1 MVQFIAHCFA
11 GKEGIVTKKEYYD
24 FREEENT
31 RQVNLFLLVRNAL
44 KGWKLILLAG
54 VILGCLFGG
63 YKILSIHSN
72 KEAMIEDYDTYAAK
86 RDAYKKSIQE
96 YKQSVADLQ
105 NRIDKRIEYVQNS
118 PKMQLNA
125 HNAPSASCEI
135 KLSNV
140 KDGKLKS
147 EDFTMIKTAIA
158 NELLFGDSLSP
169 LAEKYGV
176 SLVNLREMFMVK
188 TPSVGSTMRI
198 VVHNDTLESSEKLRE
213 DIIKVIESKH
223 NDFAKAIG
231 NYKMEVFNKSTEYAM
246 DSDVIT
252 YQDKQNE
259 ALSKLQTES
268 YTAQNQSTQLVKPT
282 SVQQYS
288 KKYMLISGIKMGVI
302 GLIGGCILAIA
313 ALMFLMIQKGV
324 IFAAEEIDGEY
335 GLRKLADF
343 SEGGNNEPGNTIDY
357 IIARLENCAGGRK
370 EMKVGVTGLA
380 DAARLEAMT
389 GDLNKAA
396 GTSANPIRFA
406 FLPDLIGN
414 AASLRN
420 LRNVDGV
427 ILVEEIG
434 KSEFMKVRQ
443 EIALIADSEREIL
456 GTVYF

>member
-1 MVQFIAHCFA
+1 M
-11 GKEGIVTKKEYYD
+11 TKKEYYD

-105 NRIDKRIEYVQNS
+105 NRIDKRVEYVQNS

-198 VVHNDTLESSEKLRE
+198 VVHNDTLESSEELRE

>member
-63 YKILSIHSN
+63 YKILSIHSH

-198 VVHNDTLESSEKLRE
+198 VVHNDTLESSEELRE

-434 KSEFMKVRQ
+434 KSEFMKVRE

>member
-1 MVQFIAHCFA
+1 M
-11 GKEGIVTKKEYYD
+11 TKKEYYD

-198 VVHNDTLESSEKLRE
+198 VVHNDTLESSEELRE

-370 EMKVGVTGLA
+370 EIKVGVTGLA

>member
-1 MVQFIAHCFA
+1 M
-11 GKEGIVTKKEYYD
+11 TKKEYYD

-44 KGWKLILLAG
+44 KSWKLILLAG

-63 YKILSIHSN
+63 YKILSIHSQ
-72 KEAMIEDYDTYAAK
+72 KDAMIEEYDTYAAK

-105 NRIDKRIEYVQNS
+105 TRIDKRIEYIQNS

-125 HNAPSASCEI
+125 HNAPSATCEI
-135 KLSNV
+135 KISNV
-140 KDGKLKS
+140 KDGKLKA
-147 EDFTMIKTAIA
+147 EDFTMIKTAIY
-158 NELLFGDSLSP
+158 NEILFGDSLSP

-176 SLVNLREMFMVK
+176 SLVNLRELIMAK
-188 TPSVGSTMRI
+188 TPAVGSAMRL
-198 VVHNDTLESSEKLRE
+198 VVHNDTLESSEALRE
-213 DIIKVIESKH
+213 DVIKVIDSKH
-223 NDFAKAIG
+223 SDFAKAFG
-231 NYKMEVFNKSTEYAM
+231 DYKMEVFNKSTEYAM

-259 ALSKLQTES
+259 ALSKLQTEA

-288 KKYMLISGIKMGVI
+288 KKYMLKSGIKMGVI
-302 GLIGGCILAIA
+302 GLIGGCILAVA
-313 ALMFLMIQKGV
+313 AVMFLMIQKGV

-343 SEGGNNEPGNTIDY
+343 SAGGNREAGNTIDY
-357 IIARLENCAGGRK
+357 ILARLENCVGDGK
-370 EMKVGVTGLA
+370 DMKVGVTGLA
-380 DAARLEAMT
+380 GQARLDSLA

-396 GTSANPIRFA
+396 GASKNPLRFVC
-406 FLPDLIGN
+406 LPDIIGD

-420 LRNVDGV
+420 LREVDGV

-443 EIALIADSEREIL
+443 EIALIADSDREIL

>member
-188 TPSVGSTMRI
+188 TPSIGSTMRI
-198 VVHNDTLESSEKLRE
+198 VVHNDTLESSEELRE

-268 YTAQNQSTQLVKPT
+268 YTAQNQSTQ
-282 SVQQYS
+282 
-288 KKYMLISGIKMGVI
+288 MGVI

>member
-1 MVQFIAHCFA
+1 M
-11 GKEGIVTKKEYYD
+11 TKNEYCNL
-24 FREEENT
+24 REEENT

-198 VVHNDTLESSEKLRE
+198 VVHNDTLESSEELRE

-268 YTAQNQSTQLVKPT
+268 YTAQNQSTRLVKPT

-370 EMKVGVTGLA
+370 EIKVGVTGLA

-427 ILVEEIG
+427 ILVEDIG
-434 KSEFMKVRQ
+434 KSEFIKVRQ

>member
-1 MVQFIAHCFA
+1 M
-11 GKEGIVTKKEYYD
+11 TKKEYYD

-198 VVHNDTLESSEKLRE
+198 VVHNDTLESSEELRE

>member
-198 VVHNDTLESSEKLRE
+198 VVHNDTLESSEELRE

>member
-1 MVQFIAHCFA
+1 M
-11 GKEGIVTKKEYYD
+11 TKKEYYD

-188 TPSVGSTMRI
+188 TPSIGSTMRI
-198 VVHNDTLESSEKLRE
+198 VVHNDTLESSEELRE

>member
-198 VVHNDTLESSEKLRE
+198 VVHNDTLESSEELRE

-370 EMKVGVTGLA
+370 EIKVGVTGLA

>member
-188 TPSVGSTMRI
+188 TPSIGSTMRI
-198 VVHNDTLESSEKLRE
+198 VVHNDTL
-213 DIIKVIESKH
+213 
-223 NDFAKAIG
+223 DF
-231 NYKMEVFNKSTEYAM
+231 NRSTEYAM

-259 ALSKLQTES
+259 ALSKLQTQA

-370 EMKVGVTGLA
+370 EIKVGVTGLA

>member
-188 TPSVGSTMRI
+188 TPSIGSTMRI
-198 VVHNDTLESSEKLRE
+198 VVHNDTLESSEELRE

>member
-1 MVQFIAHCFA
+1 M
-11 GKEGIVTKKEYYD
+11 TKKEYYD

-31 RQVNLFLLVRNAL
+31 RQVNLFLLVRNTL
-44 KGWKLILLAG
+44 KSWKLILLAG

-63 YKILSIHSN
+63 YKILSIHS
-72 KEAMIEDYDTYAAK
+72 KKDTMIEEYDTYAAK

-135 KLSNV
+135 KISNV
-140 KDGKLKS
+140 KDGKLKA
-147 EDFTMIKTAIA
+147 EDFTMIKTAIY
-158 NELLFGDSLSP
+158 NEILFGDSLSP

-176 SLVNLREMFMVK
+176 SLVSLREMIMAK
-188 TPSVGSTMRI
+188 TPAVGSAMRI
-198 VVHNDTLESSEKLRE
+198 VVHSDTLESSEALRE
-213 DIIKVIESKH
+213 DILKVIDSKH
-223 NDFAKAIG
+223 SDFAKAFG
-231 NYKMEVFNKSTEYAM
+231 DYEMEVFNRSTEYAM

-259 ALSKLQTES
+259 ALSKLQTEA

-288 KKYMLISGIKMGVI
+288 KKYMLKSGIKMGVI
-302 GLIGGCILAIA
+302 GLIGGCILAMA

-343 SEGGNNEPGNTIDY
+343 SAGANKEAGNTIDY
-357 IIARLENCAGGRK
+357 ILARLENCAGDRK
-370 EMKVGVTGLA
+370 GMKVGITGLA
-380 DAARLEAMT
+380 GPARLESLA

-396 GTSANPIRFA
+396 GVSQNPIRFVC
-406 FLPDLIGN
+406 LPDLMGD
-414 AASLRN
+414 AASLRS
-420 LRNVDGV
+420 LRDVDGV
-427 ILVEEIG
+427 VLVEEIG
-434 KSEFMKVRQ
+434 RSEFMKVRQ

>member
-1 MVQFIAHCFA
+1 M
-11 GKEGIVTKKEYYD
+11 TKKEYYD

-198 VVHNDTLESSEKLRE
+198 VVHNDTLESSEELRE

-288 KKYMLISGIKMGVI
+288 KKYMLKSGIKMGVI
-302 GLIGGCILAIA
+302 GLIGGCILAMA
-313 ALMFLMIQKGV
+313 AVMFLMIQKGV

-343 SEGGNNEPGNTIDY
+343 SAGGKQEDRNTIDY
-357 IIARLENCAGGRK
+357 ILARLENCVGDRK
-370 EMKVGVTGLA
+370 DMKVCVTGLA
-380 DAARLEAMT
+380 GAARLET
-389 GDLNKAA
+389 LTDDLNKAA
-396 GTSANPIRFA
+396 GASANPIRFV
-406 FLPDLIGN
+406 FLPDLMGN

-420 LRNVDGV
+420 LRNADGV

>member
-1 MVQFIAHCFA
+1 M
-11 GKEGIVTKKEYYD
+11 TKKEYYD

-105 NRIDKRIEYVQNS
+105 TR
-118 PKMQLNA
+118 
-125 HNAPSASCEI
+125 
-135 KLSNV
+135 
-140 KDGKLKS
+140 
-147 EDFTMIKTAIA
+147 MIKTAIY
-158 NELLFGDSLSP
+158 NEILFGDSLSP

-176 SLVNLREMFMVK
+176 SLVNLREMIMAK
-188 TPSVGSTMRI
+188 TPSVGSAMRL
-198 VVHNDTLESSEKLRE
+198 VVHNDTLESSEALRE

-223 NDFAKAIG
+223 NDLAKAFG
-231 NYKMEVFNKSTEYAM
+231 DYKMEVFNRSTEYAM

-259 ALSKLQTES
+259 ALSKLQTQA

-288 KKYMLISGIKMGVI
+288 KKYMLKSGIKMGVI
-302 GLIGGCILAIA
+302 GLIGGCILAMA

-343 SEGGNNEPGNTIDY
+343 SAGGKQEDGNTIDY
-357 IIARLENCAGGRK
+357 ILARLENYVGDRK
-370 EMKVGVTGLA
+370 DMKVGVTGLA
-380 DAARLEAMT
+380 GAARLEALT

-396 GTSANPIRFA
+396 GASANPIRFV
-406 FLPDLIGN
+406 FLPDLMGN

-420 LRNVDGV
+420 LRNADGV

>member
-1 MVQFIAHCFA
+1 M
-11 GKEGIVTKKEYYD
+11 TKKEYYD

-63 YKILSIHSN
+63 YKILSIHS
-72 KEAMIEDYDTYAAK
+72 KKDAMIEDYDTYAAK

-105 NRIDKRIEYVQNS
+105 TRIDKRIEYVQNS

-125 HNAPSASCEI
+125 TNAPSAICEI
-135 KLSNV
+135 KISNV
-140 KDGKLKS
+140 KDGKLKA
-147 EDFTMIKTAIA
+147 EDFTMIKTAIY
-158 NELLFGDSLSP
+158 NEILFGDSLSP

-176 SLVNLREMFMVK
+176 SLVNLREMIMAK
-188 TPSVGSTMRI
+188 TPSVGSAMRL
-198 VVHNDTLESSEKLRE
+198 VVHNDTLESSEALRE

-223 NDFAKAIG
+223 NDLAKAFG
-231 NYKMEVFNKSTEYAM
+231 DYKMEVFNRSTEYAM

-259 ALSKLQTES
+259 ALSKLQTQA

-288 KKYMLISGIKMGVI
+288 KKYMLKSGIKMGVI
-302 GLIGGCILAIA
+302 GLIGGCILAMA

-343 SEGGNNEPGNTIDY
+343 SAGGKQEDGNTIDY
-357 IIARLENCAGGRK
+357 ILARLENYVGDRK
-370 EMKVGVTGLA
+370 DMKVGVTGLA
-380 DAARLEAMT
+380 GAACLETLTA
-389 GDLNKAA
+389 DLNKAA
-396 GTSANPIRFA
+396 GASANPIRFV
-406 FLPDLIGN
+406 FLPDLMGN

-420 LRNVDGV
+420 LRNADGV

>member
-1 MVQFIAHCFA
+1 M
-11 GKEGIVTKKEYYD
+11 TKKEYYD

-63 YKILSIHSN
+63 YKILSIHSH

-198 VVHNDTLESSEKLRE
+198 VVHNDTLESSEELRE